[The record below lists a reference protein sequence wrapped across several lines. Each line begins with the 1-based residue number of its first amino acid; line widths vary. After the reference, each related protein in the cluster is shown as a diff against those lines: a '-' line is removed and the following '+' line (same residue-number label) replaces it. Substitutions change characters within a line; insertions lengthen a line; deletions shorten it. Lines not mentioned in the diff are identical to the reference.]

1 MRLTLALLLAL
12 SATPALAAEPGPHPQ
27 EGAVTADEV
36 EAYLQKKGLS
46 LKDPRALDQLP
57 NPTEV
62 LRYEREL
69 KLTPEQRDKARAIL
83 KNVDQETQNAGK
95 VLVQAEKE
103 LSRGDLDRE
112 QERSLLKRIE
122 AIEGE
127 VRWNQ
132 QSFGQMLKSVLS
144 PGQAKQLDEL
154 EKAEAEKR
162 R

>member
-1 MRLTLALLLAL
+1 MRLLLTLLLAL
-12 SATPALAAEPGPHPQ
+12 TATPALAAEPDPHPAD
-27 EGAVTADEV
+27 GAITRDEV

-46 LKDPRALDQLP
+46 MQDPKALEKLP
-57 NPTEV
+57 HPTEV

-69 KLTPEQRDKARAIL
+69 KLTPEQRLKAEQIL
-83 KNVDQETQNAGK
+83 KEVDAETQNAGK
-95 VLVQAEKE
+95 ALVEAEKV
-103 LSRGDLDRE
+103 LNRGDLDRE

-132 QSFGQMLKSVLS
+132 QSLGQMLKSVLS
-144 PGQAKQLDEL
+144 PAQAKQLDAL